1 MKSRFFCVIGIF
13 MVLTLTPGACDP
25 PAAQMND
32 NGESHVR
39 ENISAPKQ
47 TVALREEDK
56 TVSMA
61 RANWDTGWFQA
72 EIFKQLQ
79 EGLGYTV
86 KGPVTMNSWD
96 FYLSAAAGE
105 IDMWVN
111 GWFPSNYFEDERI
124 RNKVEAV
131 GFEVKAGALQGYLID
146 KRSADTFGITNLS
159 DFKDP
164 AIAAVFD
171 QDGNGKADL
180 IGCDPG
186 WFCETV
192 IEHHLDAYGLR
203 DTVEH
208 VQGDYSPMIA
218 NTITR
223 YKHGEP
229 VFFYTWTPNWT
240 IGSLVPG
247 EEVVWIQVPFP
258 SLPKGHQDKE
268 NLILVDGVPGCVA
281 DPCGMGFPPSDI
293 RVVANKDFLK
303 RNPAVRRLAE
313 AVEIPLEDINAQNA
327 RMINGE
333 DDDEDIRRH
342 AQEWIHKNRRKVDQW
357 LKTARAGKAPS
368 RKITKRA
375 GFEDER
381 QKEKPLRVATQRLE
395 PFVIYRN
402 RRYTGFSIELWGKI
416 ADEMGVNYE
425 LYGVNTIAKLLD
437 EVKRGAADLAIAGIG
452 ITSKRE
458 QDLDFSHSFFESGLQ
473 IMVSKDFDTPLG
485 AIFGKVFSILFSPGL
500 AYGIGLFL
508 MTLVVA
514 AHIIWLLERRHN
526 PQFSRG
532 YLDGIWQSIWW
543 AVVTVTT
550 VGYGDKTPKG
560 KMGRLFGLI
569 WILAGYF
576 VFAYFTASVTT
587 TVTVQE
593 LQGAVT
599 GPGDLYGKKVAT
611 VEKSPAADYLTA
623 QGLTTIK
630 LEDIEQ
636 ACHLLETGEVDAVVY
651 DAPVL
656 QHYAVQKGKGK
667 VEVVGLIFQEQS
679 YGIALQFQSP
689 YREEINIALLR
700 LVESGTYKMIHDKW
714 FGSEK

>member
-1 MKSRFFCVIGIF
+1 MKSRFFCAIGIC
-13 MVLTLTPGACDP
+13 MVLTLVQTARGQVANQVTSVSEN
-25 PAAQMND
+25 PATS
-32 NGESHVR
+32 EVSSSS
-39 ENISAPKQ
+39 E
-47 TVALREEDK
+47 TTALPEEDK

-61 RANWDTGWFQA
+61 RADWDTGWFQA

-79 EGLGYTV
+79 QELGYTV
-86 KGPVTMNSWD
+86 KGPVTMTTWD
-96 FYLSAAAGE
+96 FYLSAAGGE

-124 RNKVEAV
+124 RGKVEAV
-131 GFEVKAGALQGYLID
+131 GFEVKAGALQGYLVD
-146 KRSADTFGITNLS
+146 KKSADALGITNLK
-159 DFKDP
+159 DFKNP
-164 AIAAVFD
+164 EIAAVFD

-186 WFCETV
+186 WFCETM

-208 VQGDYSPMIA
+208 VQGDYSPLIA
-218 NTITR
+218 NTIAR

-247 EEVVWIQVPFP
+247 DEVVWIQVPFP
-258 SLPKGHQDKE
+258 SLPEGHQDKE

-281 DPCGMGFPPSDI
+281 DPCAMGFPPSDI
-293 RVVANKDFLK
+293 RVVANTEFLA

-313 AVEIPLEDINAQNA
+313 TVEIPLEDINAQNA
-327 RMINGE
+327 RMIDGE

-342 AQEWIHKNRRKVDQW
+342 AQEWIHKNRRKVDKW
-357 LKTARAGKAPS
+357 LKTARAGKAPG
-368 RKITKRA
+368 RKRTMRV
-375 GFEDER
+375 GLEDER
-381 QKEKPLRVATQRLE
+381 QKEKTLRVATQRLE
-395 PFVIYRN
+395 PFVIYQN
-402 RRYTGFSIELWGKI
+402 RRYTGFSIELWEKI

-437 EVKRGAADLAIAGIG
+437 EVKRGAADLSIAGIG

-458 QDLDFSHSFFESGLQ
+458 QDLDFSHPFFESGLQ

-485 AIFGKVFSILFSPGL
+485 AIFAKVFSILFSPGL
-500 AYGIGLFL
+500 IYGVGLFL
-508 MTLVVA
+508 IVLFIA
-514 AHIIWLLERRHN
+514 AHIIWFLERRHN
-526 PQFSRG
+526 PQFSKDYFNG
-532 YLDGIWQSIWW
+532 LWQSIWW

-587 TVTVQE
+587 TVALKE
-593 LQGAVT
+593 LRIAIN
-599 GPGDLYGKKVAT
+599 GPQDLFGKQVAT
-611 VEKSPAADYLTA
+611 VEKSPASDYLAA
-623 QGLTTIK
+623 QGLTTVK
-630 LEDIEQ
+630 LEDIEK
-636 ACHLLETGEVDAVVY
+636 AYHLLETGKVDAVVY

-656 QHYAVQKGKGK
+656 QHFASQRGKGK
-667 VEVVGLIFQEQS
+667 VKVVGLIFQEQS
-679 YGIALQFQSP
+679 YGIALQIDSP
-689 YREEINIALLR
+689 LREEINIALLR
-700 LVESGTYKMIHDKW
+700 LVESGIYKEIHDKW
-714 FGSEK
+714 FGS

>member
-1 MKSRFFCVIGIF
+1 MKRRSFCVIGICLI
-13 MVLTLTPGACDP
+13 LTLILGVSDQ
-25 PAAQMND
+25 PAAQEND
-32 NGESHVR
+32 DDKNNAADDSSV
-39 ENISAPKQ
+39 PVQ
-47 TVALREEDK
+47 TVALPLEDK

-61 RANWDTGWFQA
+61 RADWDTGWFQA
-72 EIFKQLQ
+72 ELFKQLL
-79 EGLGYTV
+79 EELGYTV
-86 KGPVTMNSWD
+86 KGPVTMHSWD
-96 FYLSAAAGE
+96 FYHSAAQGE

-111 GWFPSNYFEDERI
+111 GWFPSNYFEEEAI
-124 RNKVEAV
+124 RDKVEAV
-131 GFEVKAGALQGYLID
+131 GFEVKAGALQGYLVD
-146 KRSADTFGITNLS
+146 KRSADTFGITSLS

-164 AIAAVFD
+164 AIAVIFD

-180 IGCDPG
+180 IGCDAG

-192 IEHHLDAYGLR
+192 IEHHLDVYGLR

-208 VQGDYSPMIA
+208 VQGEYSPLIA
-218 NTITR
+218 DTITR

-247 EEVVWIQVPFP
+247 EDVIWIQVPFP
-258 SLPKGHQDKE
+258 SLPEKHQDKE
-268 NLILVDGVPGCVA
+268 KLIFVDGVPGCVA
-281 DPCGMGFPPSDI
+281 DPCAMGFPPSDI

-303 RNPAVRRLAE
+303 QNPEIRRLAE

-327 RMINGE
+327 RMVDGE
-333 DDDEDIRRH
+333 DDDEDIGRH
-342 AQEWIHKNRRKVDQW
+342 AQEWIHKNRRKVDRW
-357 LKTARAGKAPS
+357 LKTARAGKIPG
-368 RKITKRA
+368 RKTTVRA
-375 GFEDER
+375 GSEQEL
-381 QKEKPLRVATQRLE
+381 QKGKILRVATQRIE

-402 RRYTGFSIELWGKI
+402 RRYTGFSIELWDKI
-416 ADEMGVNYE
+416 ADEMDVKYE

-437 EVKRGAADLAIAGIG
+437 EVKRGEADLAIAGIG

-473 IMVSKDFDTPLG
+473 IMISKEFDTPLQ
-485 AIFGKVFSILFSPGL
+485 AIFAKVFSILFSSGL
-500 AYGIGLFL
+500 AYGVGFFL
-508 MTLVVA
+508 IVLLLA

-532 YLDGIWQSIWW
+532 YFNGIWQSIWW

-550 VGYGDKTPKG
+550 VGYGDKTPRG
-560 KMGRLFGLI
+560 NLGRLFGLI

-587 TVTVQE
+587 TVALKE
-593 LQGAVT
+593 LRGAIS
-599 GPGDLYGKKVAT
+599 GPQDLFGKKVAT
-611 VEKSPAADYLTA
+611 VAKSPAADYLSA
-623 QGLTTIK
+623 QGLTTVK
-630 LEDIEQ
+630 LENIEK
-636 ACHLLETGEVDAVVY
+636 ACHFLETGRVDAVVY

-679 YGIALQFQSP
+679 YGIAFQIDSP
-689 YREEINIALLR
+689 YREEINIALLK
-700 LVESGTYKMIHDKW
+700 LVERGIYKEIHDRW
-714 FGSEK
+714 FGS